1 MLDSNKL
8 IKSFNNANQ
17 TLGLIFIFS
26 IIITKINIIN
36 FFDLILDSYIYLL
49 VLYIGWIIT
58 YYIRLNKNNNI

>member
-26 IIITKINIIN
+26 IVVTKLNIIN
-36 FFDLILDSYIYLL
+36 FFDLILNSYIYLL
-49 VLYIGWIIT
+49 ILYIGRIIAS
-58 YYIRLNKNNNI
+58 YIRLNKT